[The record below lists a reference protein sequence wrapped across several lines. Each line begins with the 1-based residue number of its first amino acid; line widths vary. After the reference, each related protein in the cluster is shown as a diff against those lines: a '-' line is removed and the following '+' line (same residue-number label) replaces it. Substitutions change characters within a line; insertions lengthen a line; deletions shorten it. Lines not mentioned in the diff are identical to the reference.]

1 MRHIRFPSTPEIGPL
16 ALNDCRIF
24 ANRFSKSVLGLIPT
38 AGSVRFFLTEDKGLS
53 EGNDGAALDLL
64 PVKTIEGNLQFPLAA
79 ENRQCL
85 VAEVMGIDPVVV
97 EKASREWLTET
108 GAFICAELT
117 RIKRDALDPITACY
131 QAHHLLEAVA
141 LFTGS
146 QAAHLVLVEAS
157 PSARYP
163 HDRFAHLQAEAVL
176 LKEHNRSHFPLFHLG
191 LGVFAF
197 LIDRQPRA
205 FLKNFCLSLITL
217 LKRNGCRRVHCGCQS
232 LGRGRTDDVPGLSD
246 PKRVIDEAWQALE
259 RACGRGPFAFC
270 DYETLISPEQPLYQ
284 PVRPRITAW
293 LRHRCRG
300 LTSFALVCLR
310 PKGRWTD
317 ERKRRLGESLG
328 RYPSL
333 AMDGDQVVVLPE
345 RGSDEAYHWAR
356 QIIEEVVNASGECSL
371 SAGISC
377 YPEQGTSITVLLKNT
392 LKALLHASFL
402 EPNSV
407 VVFAALS
414 LNISGDAYF
423 AEGDWFAA
431 VKEYRRGLR
440 WAEHDT
446 NLLNSLGVTYAM
458 LNRTTAAIESFRRV
472 LAVDPDNFV
481 ACYNCGLGMQAT
493 GQFGEAVDLF
503 SRALEAYDGNDAD
516 EKSVY
521 GDLCYQYGVSL
532 FKTGDY
538 RCCVEVLTRWYEEQK
553 PNHGAGGCC
562 RFIGSSHYH
571 LHHLAEAGHW
581 LQRALAY
588 DETDAE
594 SLSLLGA
601 VYLKQG
607 EGDEIALRLLEK
619 AVEMTENKEVGLV
632 LRWAQGLQACG
643 HLEQA
648 LLQFRRCGAQ
658 KQTRREAWQ
667 GLRDIYRQQGKDRLA
682 DRYQEK
688 VAKA

>member
-1 MRHIRFPSTPEIGPL
+1 M
-16 ALNDCRIF
+16 
-24 ANRFSKSVLGLIPT
+24 
-38 AGSVRFFLTEDKGLS
+38 TEDKGLD
-53 EGNDGAALDLL
+53 EGNDFATPDLV

-79 ENRQCL
+79 ENRHCL
-85 VAEVMGIDPVVV
+85 VVEVLGIDPLVV
-97 EKASREWLTET
+97 EKASREWLAET
-108 GAFICAELT
+108 GTFICAELT

-131 QAHHLLEAVA
+131 QAHHFLDAVA
-141 LFTGS
+141 LFAGS
-146 QAAHLVLVEAS
+146 PSAHLVLVEAS
-157 PSARYP
+157 PMARYP

-176 LKEHNRSHFPLFHLG
+176 LKEHNRFHFPLFHLG

-197 LIDRQPRA
+197 LVDKQPRA
-205 FLKNFCLSLITL
+205 FLKDFCLTLITL
-217 LKRNGCRRVHCGCQS
+217 LKRNGCRRVHCGCRS
-232 LGRGRTDDVPGLSD
+232 LGGGRSDDAIGLSD
-246 PKRVIDEAWQALE
+246 PKRAIDEAWQALE

-270 DYETLISPEQPLYQ
+270 DYETLANSEQPLFR
-284 PVRPRITAW
+284 PVCPRITAW

-300 LTSFALVCLR
+300 LASFALVCLR
-310 PKGRWTD
+310 PGGRWTD
-317 ERKRRLGESLG
+317 ERKRLLDESLG
-328 RYPSL
+328 RYQSL
-333 AMDGDQVVVLPE
+333 VMDGDQVVILPE
-345 RGSDEAYHWAR
+345 RGGDEAYHWAR
-356 QIIEEVVNASGECSL
+356 QIIKEVVNASGECSL

-377 YPEQGTSITVLLKNT
+377 YPDQGASIAVLLKNT

-407 VVFAALS
+407 VVLDALS

-431 VKEYRRGLR
+431 VKEYRQGLL

-446 NLLNSLGVTYAM
+446 NLLNSLGVTYTM
-458 LNRTTAAIESFRRV
+458 LNRTSAAVESFRRV

-493 GQFGEAVDLF
+493 GQFAEAVALF
-503 SRALEAYDGNDAD
+503 SRALEVYDENDAD

-532 FKTGDY
+532 FKTGDHQ
-538 RCCVEVLTRWYEEQK
+538 RCVMALTRWYEEHK
-553 PNHGAGGCC
+553 PSPAAGACC
-562 RFIGSSHYH
+562 RYIGSSHYH
-571 LHHLAEAGHW
+571 LGHLTEAGHW
-581 LQRALAY
+581 LQRALTY

-607 EGDEIALRLLEK
+607 EGDDIALRLLEK

-658 KQTRREAWQ
+658 KQTRSEVWQ

-682 DRYQEK
+682 DRYQK
-688 VAKA
+688 KIAKA